1 MIAMKF
7 GSTLSED
14 LRQKYKRRSLRP
26 RVGDSVKIVRG
37 EYKGIEGK
45 VTKVDGENGKLN
57 VEGVTREKIKGGKT
71 ANVPIDS
78 SKVVLTIA
86 IVDDKLRK
94 KKLEAE

>member
-1 MIAMKF
+1 M
-7 GSTLSED
+7 
-14 LRQKYKRRSLRP
+14 
-26 RVGDSVKIVRG
+26 KIVRG

-78 SKVVLTIA
+78 SKVVLTIT

>member
-1 MIAMKF
+1 M
-7 GSTLSED
+7 
-14 LRQKYKRRSLRP
+14 
-26 RVGDSVKIVRG
+26 KIVRG

-71 ANVPIDS
+71 ANFPIDS

-86 IVDDKLRK
+86 SVDDKLRK

>member
-26 RVGDSVKIVRG
+26 RIGDSVKIVRG

-78 SKVVLTIA
+78 SKVVLTIT

>member
-78 SKVVLTIA
+78 SKVVLTIT